1 MADRLWPRATAWLA
15 GCGAFFYVSYPT
27 ANWLA
32 GLRAHVPA
40 VVFDWERAIPFLPW
54 TIVPY
59 WTTNLFY
66 ALSFFLCRD
75 RTELDSHG
83 RRLVTAQVVAVACFI
98 VFPLQM
104 SFVKPATGGA
114 FGFLFEVLGGFDKPF
129 NQAPSLHVA
138 LTVILFDLY
147 ARALPRWVLPV
158 FAGWSLLVV
167 VSTLTTW
174 QHHFI
179 DLPTGL
185 LLGLFCLWLWPVGGG
200 HRATWRVTQDA
211 RRRALALRYLLA
223 AAALAAIAALLGG
236 TGLWLFWP
244 AVALGA
250 VALAY
255 LALGPGLFAKSADG
269 RIDRA
274 TRLLLLPYLAGAW
287 VNSRLWTRNEAR
299 AVAVADGVLL
309 GRFPSVADCAGV
321 ASVVDLTAE
330 LSRPRGATRW
340 TSVPMLDLVTPDAA
354 MLRRA
359 ADAIEDARQH
369 GPVLVCCAL
378 GYGRSA
384 AAVAVWLVRTG
395 RMADLDAALTH
406 LRAKR
411 PRLALGTG
419 QQQAVREAVIG
430 S

>member
-1 MADRLWPRATAWLA
+1 
-15 GCGAFFYVSYPT
+15 
-27 ANWLA
+27 
-32 GLRAHVPA
+32 
-40 VVFDWERAIPFLPW
+40 
-54 TIVPY
+54 
-59 WTTNLFY
+59 
-66 ALSFFLCRD
+66 
-75 RTELDSHG
+75 
-83 RRLVTAQVVAVACFI
+83 
-98 VFPLQM
+98 
-104 SFVKPATGGA
+104 
-114 FGFLFEVLGGFDKPF
+114 VLGGFDKPF

-138 LTVILFDLY
+138 LTVVLFDLY
-147 ARALPRWVLPV
+147 ARVLPRWALPV
-158 FAGWSLLVV
+158 FAGWSVLVV

-185 LLGLFCLWLWPVGGG
+185 LLGLFCLWLWPAHGG

-211 RRRALALRYLLA
+211 RRRALALRYLAA

-236 TGLWLFWP
+236 TGLWLLWP
-244 AVALGA
+244 ALSLGA

-255 LALGPGLFAKSADG
+255 LALGPGLFAKSTDG
-269 RIDRA
+269 RIDAA

-287 VNSRLWTRNEAR
+287 INSRLWTRNEAR
-299 AVAVADGVLL
+299 SVAVADGGLL
-309 GRFPSVADCAGV
+309 GRFPSAADCAAV

-330 LSRPRGATRW
+330 LPRPRGTTRW
-340 TSVPMLDLVTPDAA
+340 TSVPMLDLVAPDAA
-354 MLRRA
+354 ALRGA
-359 ADAIEDARQH
+359 ADAVEEARQR

-411 PRLALGTG
+411 PRLVLGAG
-419 QQQAVREAVIG
+419 QQQAVREAVVG

>member
-1 MADRLWPRATAWLA
+1 MTDRLWPRAIAWLA

-32 GLRAHVPA
+32 SLRAHVPV

-66 ALSFFLCRD
+66 ALSFFVCRD
-75 RTELDSHG
+75 RAELDSHG

-98 VFPLQM
+98 AFPLQM
-104 SFVKPATGGA
+104 SFIKPATSGA

-147 ARALPRWVLPV
+147 ARVLPRWVLPI
-158 FAGWSLLVV
+158 FAGWSVLVA

-185 LLGLFCLWLWPVGGG
+185 LLGLLCLWLWPARGD
-200 HRATWRVTQDA
+200 HRATWRLAQDT
-211 RRRALALRYLLA
+211 RRRTLAVCYVA
-223 AAALAAIAALLGG
+223 GAAALAAVAALLGG
-236 TGLWLFWP
+236 TGLWLIWP
-244 AVALGA
+244 ALSLAA

-255 LALGPGLFAKSADG
+255 LAIGPGLFAKSEDG
-269 RIDRA
+269 RIDIA
-274 TRLLLLPYLAGAW
+274 AQLLLAPYLAGAW
-287 VNSRLWTRNEAR
+287 INSRLWTWHEAR
-299 AVAVADGVLL
+299 SVAIADGVLL
-309 GRFPSVADCAGV
+309 GRFPSAADCTEV

-330 LSRPRGATRW
+330 LSRPRGPTRW
-340 TSVPMLDLVTPDAA
+340 TSVPMLDLVAPDAA
-354 MLRRA
+354 ALRRA
-359 ADAIEDARQH
+359 AEAIEEARRH

-395 RMADLDAALTH
+395 RMSDLDAALGH
-406 LRAKR
+406 LRVKR
-411 PRLALGTG
+411 PRLALGAA
-419 QQQAVREAVIG
+419 QRQAVTEAVVG
-430 S
+430 

>member
-1 MADRLWPRATAWLA
+1 MTDRLWPRAIAWLA

-32 GLRAHVPA
+32 SLRAHVPV

-75 RTELDSHG
+75 RAELDNHG

-98 VFPLQM
+98 AFPLQM
-104 SFVKPATGGA
+104 SFAKPATGGM

-147 ARALPRWVLPV
+147 ARVLPRWALPI
-158 FAGWSLLVV
+158 FAAWSVLVV

-185 LLGLFCLWLWPVGGG
+185 LLGVLCLWLWPVQGD
-200 HRATWRVTQDA
+200 HRATWRLAQDTQ
-211 RRRALALRYLLA
+211 RRALALCYLAGA
-223 AAALAAIAALLGG
+223 ATLAAIAALLGG
-236 TGLWLFWP
+236 AGLWLIWP
-244 AVALGA
+244 ALSLAA

-255 LALGPGLFAKSADG
+255 LAIGPGLFAKSEDG
-269 RIDRA
+269 RIDA
-274 TRLLLLPYLAGAW
+274 AAQLLLAPYLAGAW
-287 VNSRLWTRNEAR
+287 INSRLWTRNEAR
-299 AVAVADGVLL
+299 HVAVADGVLL
-309 GRFPSVADCAGV
+309 GRFPSAADCIEV

-330 LSRPRGATRW
+330 LARPRGLTRW
-340 TSVPMLDLVTPDAA
+340 TSVPMLDLVAPDAA
-354 MLRRA
+354 ALRRA
-359 ADAIEDARQH
+359 AEAIEEARRH

-378 GYGRSA
+378 GYGRSV

-395 RMADLDAALTH
+395 RMSDLDAALGH

-411 PRLALGTG
+411 PRLALGPA
-419 QQQAVREAVIG
+419 QRQAMTEAVVG
-430 S
+430 

>member
-1 MADRLWPRATAWLA
+1 MAGHLWPRATAWLA
-15 GCGAFFYVSYPT
+15 GCGALFYVSYPT

-32 GLRAHVPA
+32 SLRAHVPV

-98 VFPLQM
+98 VLPLQL
-104 SFVKPATGGA
+104 SVVKPATGGA
-114 FGFLFEVLGGFDKPF
+114 FGFMFDVLGGFDKPF

-147 ARALPRWVLPV
+147 ARVLPRWVLPV
-158 FAGWSLLVV
+158 FGGWSVLVV
-167 VSTLTTW
+167 ASTLTTW
-174 QHHFI
+174 QHHFL

-185 LLGLFCLWLWPVGGG
+185 LLGLFCLWLWPVRGG
-200 HRATWRVTQDA
+200 HRATWQVTRDA
-211 RRRALALRYLLA
+211 RRRALALRYLSA

-236 TGLWLFWP
+236 TGLWLLWP
-244 AVALGA
+244 AVSLGA

-255 LALGPGLFAKSADG
+255 LALGPDLFAKSADG
-269 RIDRA
+269 RIDTA

-287 VNSRLWTRNEAR
+287 INSRLWTRNEAR
-299 AVAVADGVLL
+299 SVAVADGVLL
-309 GRFPSVADCAGV
+309 GRFPSQSDCADV

-330 LSRPRGATRW
+330 LSRPRGATPW
-340 TSVPMLDLVTPDAA
+340 LSVPMLDLVAPDAA

-359 ADAIEDARQH
+359 ADAIDDARQR

-395 RMADLDAALTH
+395 RMADLDAALTY

-411 PRLALGTG
+411 PRLALGAA
-419 QQQAVREAVIG
+419 QQQAVAEALVG
-430 S
+430 